1 METGQPRFTDP
12 DHVRETLCTG
22 PCWTS
27 GYTNDTMQIV
37 LTATRH
43 DVAMISEGRFTQ
55 PPDYVVV
62 ARIVMTTKGALEL
75 AEAIKS
81 TVAKHPAMT
90 GRLHSSSGHA

>member
-1 METGQPRFTDP
+1 MTKVQPGGGQR
-12 DHVRETLCTG
+12 R
-22 PCWTS
+22 
-27 GYTNDTMQIV
+27 
-37 LTATRH
+37 RH
-43 DVAMISEGRFTQ
+43 HGNYEAMISEGRFTQ

-81 TVAKHPAMT
+81 TVAKHQAMT